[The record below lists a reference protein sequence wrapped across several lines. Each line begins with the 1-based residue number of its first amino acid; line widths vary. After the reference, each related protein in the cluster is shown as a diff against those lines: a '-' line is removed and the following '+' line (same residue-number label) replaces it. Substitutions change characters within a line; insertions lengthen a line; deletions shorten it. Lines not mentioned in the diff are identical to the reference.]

1 MDRNGLKLHLD
12 RPGSL
17 NAITGYG
24 EGYVMVNAV
33 RHERSLVVTPEQ
45 LLADWP
51 VAALEALGPE
61 HVATLAELGAEIVL
75 LGTGARLAFPH
86 PALLAPLAEARI
98 GVEVMD
104 SRAACRTYN
113 VLMAEG
119 RKVAAAIIL

>member
-1 MDRNGLKLHLD
+1 MDASALKLHLD

-33 RHERSLVVTPEQ
+33 RHSRSLVVTPEQ

-51 VAALEALGPE
+51 VAELAALAPD
-61 HVATLAELGAEIVL
+61 HVAVLLGLGAEIVL

-113 VLMAEG
+113 ILMAEG

>member
-1 MDRNGLKLHLD
+1 MKLHLD
-12 RPGSL
+12 RPGNL

-45 LLADWP
+45 LLPDWP
-51 VAALEALGPE
+51 VPALEALAAE
-61 HVATLAELGAEIVL
+61 QMAVLATLGAEIVL
-75 LGTGARLAFPH
+75 LGTGPRLAFPH
-86 PALLAPLAEARI
+86 PSLLAPLAEARI

-113 VLMAEG
+113 ILMAEG
-119 RKVAAAIIL
+119 RRVAAAIIL

>member
-1 MDRNGLKLHLD
+1 MDGNALKLHLD
-12 RPGSL
+12 RPGNR

-33 RHERSLVVTPEQ
+33 RHEKSLVVTPEQ

-51 VAALEALGPE
+51 VAALEALAPE
-61 HVATLAELGAEIVL
+61 HVALLTGLGAEIVL
-75 LGTGARLAFPH
+75 LGTGQRLAFPH
-86 PALLAPLAEARI
+86 PSLLAPLSEARI

-113 VLMAEG
+113 ILMAEG

>member
-1 MDRNGLKLHLD
+1 MKLHLD
-12 RPGSL
+12 RPGGL

-51 VAALEALGPE
+51 VAALAVLAPA
-61 HVATLAELGAEIVL
+61 HVAVLLGLGAEIVL
-75 LGTGARLAFPH
+75 LGTGPRLAFPH

-113 VLMAEG
+113 ILMAEG

>member
-1 MDRNGLKLHLD
+1 MKLHLD
-12 RPGSL
+12 RPGNL

-45 LLADWP
+45 LMTDWP
-51 VAALEALGPE
+51 VPALEALAAE
-61 HVATLAELGAEIVL
+61 QVAVLAALGAEIVL
-75 LGTGARLAFPH
+75 LGTGPRLAFPH

-113 VLMAEG
+113 ILMAEG
-119 RKVAAAIIL
+119 RRVAAAIIL